1 MAQITLTGTVC
12 GARDGAAVSTRTTDG
27 GLTFANFS
35 VADLEYVPTRQGED
49 KRGQFYQIEVVGK
62 AAEIAAD
69 RLKKGSFIGVSG
81 QLVQREYKDK
91 LYYEVK
97 NARLTYPPKGAAG
110 SAADEEAPF

>member
-12 GARDGAAVSTRTTDG
+12 GSRNGAAVSTRTTDG

-35 VADLEYVPTRQGED
+35 VADLEYVPTRSGEE
-49 KRGQFYQIEVVGK
+49 KRGQFYSVEVVGK

-69 RLKKGSFIGVSG
+69 RLKQGSFIGVAG

-97 NARLTYPPKGAAG
+97 NARLTYPPKSAG
-110 SAADEEAPF
+110 SSASEEEVPF